1 MFSWPAAPP
10 SCGGRGEGG
19 GGGGRR
25 RNRGLQ
31 GTTRVLAPFEGG
43 QEEERL
49 MKMEGML
56 REMWMRRMMRWMRTT
71 ARRWSSE
78 WRKVR
83 RVQMEVGWGRWD

>member
-1 MFSWPAAPP
+1 
-10 SCGGRGEGG
+10 
-19 GGGGRR
+19 
-25 RNRGLQ
+25 
-31 GTTRVLAPFEGG
+31 
-43 QEEERL
+43 

-83 RVQMEVGWGRWD
+83 RVQMEVGLGRWD